1 MSSTRKDGP
10 DRITMERSFRASLE
24 DVWDL
29 WTTKEGIESWWGPE
43 GFAVTVRSIDVRP
56 EGALRYAMS
65 AVTPQMVAFMKAQG
79 MPTTTEHHVT
89 YTEVVPHRRLAYR
102 HPVDFV
108 PGVATYDVT
117 TVVELDPTDS
127 GVKMVLSFDRMH
139 DALWTERAAKGWES
153 EVGKLAKV
161 LSSRAADATVPASGG
176 AK

>member
-1 MSSTRKDGP
+1 MSRTGKDAP
-10 DRITMERSFRASLE
+10 NRITLERVYRATLE

-56 EGALRYAMS
+56 EGELHYAMS
-65 AVTPQMVAFMKAQG
+65 AVAPEMAAFMVKQG

-89 YTEVVPHRRLAYR
+89 YTDVVRLRRLAYE

-108 PGVATYDVT
+108 PGVAAYDVT
-117 TVVELDPTDS
+117 TVVELSLADA

-139 DALWTERAAKGWES
+139 DDLWTQRAAKGWES
-153 EVGKLAKV
+153 EIGKLEKV
-161 LSSRAADATVPASGG
+161 LSSRARAATEGE
-176 AK
+176 K